1 MIREGFFQADFGYP
15 LYFLIPPPL
24 YVSLPYLK
32 THMRPEKLK
41 NCQRNLI
48 SICKTNRTRF
58 PSINHKEGSKES
70 RSREDRHRKF
80 SEDTNEIRERSN
92 QDHQKGTY
100 RRPGIWQ
107 LDPEH
112 TTIYIYSHFFVSRKW
127 ISDFFKNS
135 F

>member
-1 MIREGFFQADFGYP
+1 
-15 LYFLIPPPL
+15 
-24 YVSLPYLK
+24 
-32 THMRPEKLK
+32 MRPEKLK

-127 ISDFFKNS
+127 ISDFFKKMFLMNIFLDS
-135 F
+135 ICKSSKLLSSVKNRWMGSAGS

>member
-1 MIREGFFQADFGYP
+1 
-15 LYFLIPPPL
+15 
-24 YVSLPYLK
+24 
-32 THMRPEKLK
+32 MRPEKLK

-80 SEDTNEIRERSN
+80 SEDKNEIRERSN

-107 LDPEH
+107 LDPEQH
-112 TTIYIYSHFFVSRKW
+112 YYLDLLSLFCQQKVDFRFRKKNFFRD
-127 ISDFFKNS
+127 ISNFICKG
-135 F
+135 